1 MIFIVIK
8 KIISNPI
15 FLARSFLIFGRSRI
29 LKQDKYDIYKSC
41 MDTWS
46 ESTTTKICSS
56 IFGRH
61 YISLTPFGIKIWTH
75 QPRATFLQVASMR
88 CSNFVLIRF
97 KYIKQRENYFGG
109 SLLTRHTNNTNICIK
124 SCTKYLI
131 SANQNMCSTLITYMH
146 ALWENTI
153 YVR

>member
-61 YISLTPFGIKIWTH
+61 YISLTPFGIKDLNTPTTCNVLTSCINE
-75 QPRATFLQVASMR
+75 R

-146 ALWENTI
+146 AL
-153 YVR
+153 